1 MAAFITEHSR
11 KLKELEQGR
20 KNSSEVS
27 PEETDYL
34 LRVAGLV
41 KDFYTDVP
49 DAVQQPRASKTSRIT
64 KKPRKRR
71 EPTAIEKS
79 SSVQAWA
86 DVKLTGRDGEMYRKW
101 CEIVGRPTDDQSA
114 APGRSSQDDDICPEC
129 NDTLSFDRCQ
139 SFQVCQS
146 CGFARYFIEGGV
158 GNLTYDQ
165 EMSMET
171 TSNSP
176 YEKINHLNEILA
188 SVQGKETTSVPDA
201 VVNAVRLE
209 FKKDGIKLARLVT
222 PAAVLAYLKKL
233 GNTEW
238 VSPSLVEHPWHQL
251 VQQWV
256 RRDRQD
262 GQYPDPEDRHEN
274 ASLAGAGPQEVGVL
288 ELLLPHG
295 VGGTVV
301 GPCDVHPPCYQDGRE
316 DQAHI
321 QQVEQHCPY
330 LASGVH
336 EYLRQRHPCILQHI
350 IFQ

>member
-1 MAAFITEHSR
+1 MAAFLTEHSR

-20 KNSSEVS
+20 KSSSEVS

-41 KDFYTDVP
+41 KDFFTDVP
-49 DAVQQPRASKTSRIT
+49 DAVQQPRASKTSRMT
-64 KKPRKRR
+64 KRPRKRR

-79 SSVQAWA
+79 SSVQAWV

-101 CEIVGRPTDDQSA
+101 CEIVGKPTDDSCVP
-114 APGRSSQDDDICPEC
+114 PGPSYQNDDICPNC
-129 NDTLSFDRCQ
+129 NETLSFERSQ
-139 SFQVCQS
+139 SSQVCQD
-146 CGFARYFIEGGV
+146 CGFSRYIIEGGV

-238 VSPSLVEHPWHQL
+238 VSLLPVEQPWHQL
-251 VQQWV
+251 VQQRV
-256 RRDRQD
+256 GRDRED
-262 GQYPDPEDRHEN
+262 GHDPDPEDRHED
-274 ASLAGAGPQEVGVL
+274 AGLAGARPQEVGVL
-288 ELLLPHG
+288 ELLLTHG
-295 VGGTVV
+295 VGSAVV
-301 GPCDVHPPCYQDGRE
+301 GPCDVCPPCEQDGRE
-316 DQAHI
+316 HQAHI
-321 QQVEQHCPY
+321 QQVEQHRPY

-336 EYLRQRHPCILQHI
+336 EQLRQVHPCIHQYI